1 MPKKFDTFRAIFRA
15 ACCSHE
21 TIKLEGTKSGW
32 HLGLDDF
39 GRKVLGCAAQRP
51 SAVGDLLCKTKVCDL
66 KDLFS
71 QMLFYWSASGRNIS
85 FGSIVD
91 CESKMFDQ

>member
-1 MPKKFDTFRAIFRA
+1 MRA
-15 ACCSHE
+15 ACSSHE
-21 TIKLEGTKSGW
+21 TIKLEGTKDDPNQ

-66 KDLFS
+66 KDFFS
-71 QMLFYWSASGRNIS
+71 QMLFYCAIAL
-85 FGSIVD
+85 
-91 CESKMFDQ
+91 